1 MKRIAK
7 LIALC
12 MVMTLLCAALFSLPA
27 QALATAE
34 PKTVVSS
41 GSVSTGVGTQT
52 TLVNFTNSN
61 LYGFEALGN
70 TTSPAFTYSETW
82 KTNVLSARIN
92 SAEGETGI
100 RGNLPDTSLLQDK
113 STLSV
118 RLLAQYAKTTNYT
131 LTLVLEGTDKSGAP
145 LTLTAD
151 VVVPAT
157 YWQTV
162 TFDISAF
169 TSSANLAAPC
179 TVSILT
185 SSDAES
191 EEFVLW
197 VHSIYANTLE
207 TSYEMLMPAAIAG
220 GGMLVGFA
228 FFFVIYCATCKKN
241 KRRR

>member
-1 MKRIAK
+1 MKKFAK

-12 MVMTLLCAALFSLPA
+12 MVMTLLCAALLSIPA
-27 QALATAE
+27 QALE
-34 PKTVVSS
+34 NNSKTVVST
-41 GSVSTGVGTQT
+41 GSVSTGIGTQT
-52 TLVNFTNSN
+52 TLVDFSTSN
-61 LYGFEALGN
+61 LHGFEVLGN
-70 TTSPAFTYSETW
+70 TAAPNFTFSETW
-82 KTNVLSARIN
+82 KTSVLSARIN
-92 SAEGETGI
+92 SAEEETGI
-100 RGNLPDTSLLQDK
+100 RGNLEDTSLLQGK
-113 STLSV
+113 STLSI

-131 LTLVLEGTDKSGAP
+131 LTLVLSGTDKSGAP

-179 TVSILT
+179 TVTVLT
-185 SSDAES
+185 SSEAES

-197 VHSIYANTLE
+197 VHSIYASAPE
-207 TSYEMLMPAAIAG
+207 TSSQMLIPVAIAG
-220 GGMLVGFA
+220 GGILIGFA

>member
-1 MKRIAK
+1 MKKFAK

-12 MVMTLLCAALFSLPA
+12 MVMTLFCAALFSIPA
-27 QALATAE
+27 QALASNS
-34 PKTVVSS
+34 KTIVST

-52 TLVNFTNSN
+52 TLVDFSTSN

-70 TTSPAFTYSETW
+70 TSTPAFTYSETW
-82 KTNVLSARIN
+82 KTSVLSVRIN
-92 SAEGETGI
+92 SAEEKTGI
-100 RGNLPDTSLLQDK
+100 QGSLSNTSLLQDQ

-179 TVSILT
+179 TVTLLT
-185 SSDAES
+185 SSESES

-197 VHSIYANTLE
+197 VHSISTNTLSSQPE
-207 TSYEMLMPAAIAG
+207 FLMPAAIAG
-220 GGMLVGFA
+220 GGILVGFA
-228 FFFVIYCATCKKN
+228 FFFVIYCATYKKN

>member
-1 MKRIAK
+1 MKKTAK

-12 MVMTLLCAALFSLPA
+12 MVMTLLCVALFSIPA
-27 QALATAE
+27 QALANNQ
-34 PKTVVSS
+34 KTIVST

-52 TLVNFTNSN
+52 TLVDFSTSN

-70 TTSPAFTYSETW
+70 TTAPAFTYSETW
-82 KTNVLSARIN
+82 KTNVLSTRIN
-92 SAEGETGI
+92 SAQEETGI
-100 RGNLPDTSLLQDK
+100 QGSLTDTSLLQNK

-179 TVSILT
+179 KISVLT
-185 SSDAES
+185 SSQAEA

-197 VHSIYANTLE
+197 VHSIYANSLE
-207 TSYEMLMPAAIAG
+207 TSSHALIPAAIAG
-220 GGMLVGFA
+220 GGILVGFA